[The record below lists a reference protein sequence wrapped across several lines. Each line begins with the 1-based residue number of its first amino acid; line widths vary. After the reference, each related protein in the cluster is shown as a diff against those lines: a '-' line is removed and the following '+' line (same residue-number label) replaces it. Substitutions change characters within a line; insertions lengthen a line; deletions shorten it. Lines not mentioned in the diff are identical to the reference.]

1 MKSWPSVY
9 IGMSG
14 VRPASSPKSYS
25 KRPWVSVGHDSGST
39 AISRTPSSGTNGN
52 AIPPRLDPPP
62 QGAITTSG
70 SRSPASCQLLLGLQ
84 PDHGLVQQHVVEDGP
99 ERVVG
104 VGAPDAVAHR
114 VGDRAAQRAGVVGL
128 VDR

>member
-1 MKSWPSVY
+1 M
-9 IGMSG
+9 
-14 VRPASSPKSYS
+14 SPKSYS
-25 KRPWVSVGHDSGST
+25 NRPWVSVGHDSGST

-70 SRSPASCQLLLGLQ
+70 SRSPASSSCSLASSPITVWCSSTWLST
-84 PDHGLVQQHVVEDGP
+84 EP

-104 VGAPDAVAHR
+104 VGAADAVAHR